1 MALATWLDSNRMVTQ
16 TQLTKGVV
24 WGVSLS
30 REGEAAGSRGV
41 AVLEEPEFTCAYQ
54 RLGAVP
60 DLELA
65 EDAIDMLLDGAEHND
80 QDCGDL
86 SVRVTGRDQA
96 QHLQLAVAQ
105 WLYQILDFGFWT
117 CGWEW
122 LL

>member
-1 MALATWLDSNRMVTQ
+1 MVTQ

-30 REGEAAGSRGV
+30 RAGEAAGSRGV
-41 AVLEEPEFTCAYQ
+41 AVLEEPEFARAYQ
-54 RLGAVP
+54 RLGTVP

-65 EDAIDMLLDGAEHND
+65 EDAIDMLLDGADHND
-80 QDCGDL
+80 QDGGDL
-86 SVRVTGRDQA
+86 LVGVAGRDQA

-105 WLYQILDFGFWT
+105 WLYQILDFGFT
-117 CGWEW
+117 PTGYPICGWER